1 MSAHDVLTT
10 GFFAYLLGETP
21 DESQSL
27 ATIVRTNTIAITIFR
42 LLLNIDP
49 MNALEDYLGR
59 TQAQRTD
66 VTGFM
71 ASLENTTCNLKNRLS
86 VFQVTG
92 YTPLQY
98 AINFA
103 PGSLGS
109 LLADG
114 ENAAAEPYL
123 VYSVRR
129 VRSELIKPLLDAGA
143 DVNMRDWEGHTA
155 LLEACS
161 RCCYDEFLELLRWA
175 EDDIDWDV
183 CAPDGWN
190 ALELF
195 DSCVSARAGNAVWY
209 SQSQIDEF
217 RASLV
222 AHMNIVE
229 DESEGQVDMPGA
241 FPDV

>member
-59 TQAQRTD
+59 TQAQRTV

-71 ASLENTTCNLKNRLS
+71 ASLEDTRCNSAGRLS

-92 YTPLQY
+92 YSPLQY
-98 AINFA
+98 AIAFS
-103 PGSLGS
+103 PESVEF

-114 ENAAAEPYL
+114 EDAAAEPYL
-123 VYSVRR
+123 VYAVSAA
-129 VRSELIKPLLDAGA
+129 RSELIKPLLDAGA
-143 DVNMRDWEGHTA
+143 DVNMRDSEGHTA

-161 RCCYDEFLELLRWA
+161 WCRYKEFLELLRWA
-175 EDDIDWDV
+175 EDDIDWDA
-183 CAPDGWN
+183 CAQDGQN

-195 DSCVSARAGNAVWY
+195 DSSVSAQAGNATWY
-209 SQSQIDEF
+209 SQSELDEF
-217 RASLV
+217 RATLV
-222 AHMNIVE
+222 AYMNIVE
-229 DESEGQVDMPGA
+229 DESRGQLDMPGA
-241 FPDV
+241 FSDV